1 MHFTSM
7 NSISPSFTGNSSSN
21 LADIAARV
29 VEEFRNQNNDEE
41 DNIYSFTE
49 DANQVYVH
57 ENDRSDRNY
66 TENLKRNEEEEE
78 EEGDE
83 EEFEFAV
90 VCRNPSLSPV
100 SADEIFSNGEI
111 LPRYPLFDRSLL
123 LNDVV
128 SDQSDKISVTE
139 SVRQPLGKLFKEERE
154 SASCTTSSEA
164 DNLAGVTPGTY
175 CIWKP
180 KEESPERCKKSNSTG
195 NTSKRWR
202 LRNLLQRSN
211 SDSRM
216 TSGKHAP
223 VADFGN
229 FPATKKKGEKVKKV
243 DKTAKVAG
251 ADDDGELTSVTDE
264 IKSANKGNNRFRSYL
279 RHKKDNVGVYANV
292 SGGVFANVSGL
303 SRNA

>member
-1 MHFTSM
+1 MHFSSM

-29 VEEFRNQNNDEE
+29 VEEFRNQNDDEE
-41 DNIYSFTE
+41 DDDIYNFTE

-66 TENLKRNEEEEE
+66 TENLKRNEKEE

-139 SVRQPLGKLFKEERE
+139 SVRQPLGKLFREERE

-180 KEESPERCKKSNSTG
+180 KEESPDRCKKSNSTG

-216 TSGKHAP
+216 TSGKHPP

-229 FPATKKKGEKVKKV
+229 FPATKKKGEKAKKV

-264 IKSANKGNNRFRSYL
+264 IKSANKGSNPFRSYL
-279 RHKKDNVGVYANV
+279 RHKKDNI
-292 SGGVFANVSGL
+292 GGVHANVSGL

>member
-1 MHFTSM
+1 M
-7 NSISPSFTGNSSSN
+7 NSISPSLTGNSSTN

-29 VEEFRNQNNDEE
+29 VEEFRNQNNHEE
-41 DNIYSFTE
+41 DDDIYNFTE
-49 DANQVYVH
+49 DENQVYVH
-57 ENDRSDRNY
+57 ENDPSNRNY
-66 TENLKRNEEEEE
+66 TENLKRNEEEGQEDE
-78 EEGDE
+78 E

-128 SDQSDKISVTE
+128 SDHSDKISVTE
-139 SVRQPLGKLFKEERE
+139 SVRQPLGKLFREERE
-154 SASCTTSSEA
+154 SSSCTTSSEA

-216 TSGKHAP
+216 TAGKHAP
-223 VADFGN
+223 VTDIGN
-229 FPATKKKGEKVKKV
+229 FPATKKKGEKAKKV

-264 IKSANKGNNRFRSYL
+264 IKSANKGSNPFRSYL
-279 RHKKDNVGVYANV
+279 RHKKDNIGVHANV